1 MSKTRLPVDQ
11 CRVSHHLHRRRM
23 VRLLRKNGSVALRAA
38 TTKDSIADVVAEA
51 AVISEA
57 VDVKTSAMQEVVDLA
72 AKTISCSSQAWTAG
86 SAGMRMLP
94 GQGRRAISTR
104 KGDGAGDRITW

>member
-1 MSKTRLPVDQ
+1 
-11 CRVSHHLHRRRM
+11 
-23 VRLLRKNGSVALRAA
+23 
-38 TTKDSIADVVAEA
+38 VAEA

-57 VDVKTSAMQEVVDLA
+57 FDVKTSAMQEVVDLA

-86 SAGMRMLP
+86 SAGMRMLL

-104 KGDGAGDRITW
+104 KGDGAGDRMTW